1 MVMLVSYEE
10 LLKRGLKAVPK
21 KAERTERFVIPK
33 AVVQKAGAKT
43 IIVNFSEIAAALRR
57 KEAHLLKFILK
68 ELATKGE
75 IEGKRLTVLGNFS
88 AEHIN
93 KKIAIYVKQY
103 VTCPECG
110 KPDTKLEKKDNYYFM
125 VCEACGARHPV

>member
-68 ELATKGE
+68 ELATKGG
-75 IEGKRLTVLGNFS
+75 IEGPKLFLQGKFTKML
-88 AEHIN
+88 IQ
-93 KKIAIYVKQY
+93 KKLDLYLKEYVY
-103 VTCPECG
+103 CH
-110 KPDTKLEKKDNYYFM
+110 D
-125 VCEACGARHPV
+125 